1 MTRLRS
7 RILFAVGPMV
17 MAGTLMAAPPQALK
31 GWGQSA
37 DPDGD
42 CRFELK
48 EGKLVIS
55 VPGTVHNLAA
65 ADGQLNAPTVL
76 SPIRGEFIAM
86 VKSTGDVRP
95 GPEPSIA
102 DGLPYQGTGLLLW
115 ADRDNYIRLERA
127 GMIRNGE
134 FVTYLNF
141 EHFKDG
147 QRAFSQ
153 GLRLKEGASELRL
166 ERRAGKIH
174 ASVSQ
179 DGVRWMSFPPLD
191 ARLPDEIKVGVA
203 AVNSSKKPFSAE
215 LEDLSVFTRREIP

>member
-1 MTRLRS
+1 
-7 RILFAVGPMV
+7 MV